1 MAARG
6 PKLNAEAFMSLHPF
20 SYIRPRSMADAVEQ
34 LARPDA
40 FPLGGGTD
48 LLTLIQ
54 DDLAHPAAL
63 VDLRAVPGARD
74 ITAGAGRGL
83 RIGAAARVHDIA
95 QHARVKRDFPALAQA
110 CEAVGTTALRHMGT
124 IGGNLCQRP
133 RCWYFR
139 GNVPCYKS
147 GVAACPAEQGENQYL
162 AILGGGPCWAVHP
175 SDPAVALTA
184 LAADVE
190 IVSARGTRR
199 VPISEFYTSPAHAP
213 ERETVL
219 EPGEIVAAIELNDG
233 NAGGWQRYEKLM
245 QRAAW
250 DFALVSLA
258 AVRTGNGDIRLV
270 MGGVAPAP
278 WRVASSVE
286 EDISSGALD
295 PDDVATLADRALY
308 DARPLAKNS
317 YKLALA
323 GTLLRRAIADLSAT

>member
-1 MAARG
+1 MAARE
-6 PKLNAEAFMSLHPF
+6 PKLNAEAFMSPHPF
-20 SYIRPRSMADAVEQ
+20 SYVRPHSMADAVEQ

-40 FPLGGGTD
+40 LPLGGGTD
-48 LLTLIQ
+48 LLTLMQ
-54 DDLAHPAAL
+54 DDLARPATL

-74 ITAGAGRGL
+74 ITAGAGRGI
-83 RIGAAARVHDIA
+83 RIGAAARVHDVA
-95 QHARVKRDFPALAQA
+95 QDARVIRDFPALAQA
-110 CEAVGTTALRHMGT
+110 CDAVGTTALRYMGT
-124 IGGNLCQRP
+124 MGGNLCQRP

-147 GVAACPAEQGENQYL
+147 GVAACPAEHGESQYL

-184 LAADVE
+184 LAAELE

-199 VPISEFYTSPAHAP
+199 VPISEFYTSPARAP

-219 EPGEIVAAIELNDG
+219 EPGEIVAAIELGHG
-233 NAGGWQRYEKLM
+233 NAGGSQRYEKLM
-245 QRAAW
+245 QRAAR

-258 AVRTGNGDIRLV
+258 AVRTESGDIRLV
-270 MGGVAPAP
+270 LGGVAPGP
-278 WRVASSVE
+278 WRVPSSVE
-286 EDISSGALD
+286 EDISSGGLD

-308 DARPLAKNS
+308 NARPLARNS

-323 GTLLRRAIADLSAT
+323 GTLLRRAIAELSAT